1 MNNQPIL
8 SFFIYMYNRWNL
20 DESVEIFGK
29 QLGAHIFNKWEYAG
43 QDIGLFFIDLDE
55 ECQLKL
61 QERAFSMYNGRQL
74 I

>member
-29 QLGAHIFNKWEYAG
+29 NLGTHIFNKWEYAG
-43 QDIGLFFIDLDE
+43 QDIGLFFIGL
-55 ECQLKL
+55 
-61 QERAFSMYNGRQL
+61 
-74 I
+74 

>member
-8 SFFIYMYNRWNL
+8 SFFMYMYNRWNF
-20 DESVEIFGK
+20 DESVEIFGEN
-29 QLGAHIFNKWEYAG
+29 LGTHIFNKWVYARRDVG
-43 QDIGLFFIDLDE
+43 VFFTDLDT

-61 QERAFSMYNGRQL
+61 QERAFSMYNGRQR